1 MDFQLSPEQ
10 EAFRDT
16 VARFAKRELAEGAL
30 ARARQEDYPWD
41 VARRMGETGLM
52 GIAIPEADGGQ
63 GGSLMD
69 AVIAVEQVALV
80 CPKSADV
87 MQAGNFGP
95 IRAFAEYASEDQKGR
110 YLGQLLAG
118 EWVIAIGMT
127 EPEAGSAL
135 TDLATTA
142 TPDGDGFRIDGTK
155 VFTTH
160 SPYANL
166 FLVYVRYGPG
176 VAGIG
181 SVLIERDTEGLSF
194 GRPSRYLSGEVWR
207 QLYFENC
214 YVGPENVLLP
224 AGGFQRQMAGFNAE
238 RIGNSARSLA
248 VGRLAFNIAR
258 DYAKTRIQFGRPLAE
273 FQGLQWKFADMAM
286 RIEAAQL
293 LLYRA
298 AVNAD
303 AGLPSAHETALAKA
317 YCNIVGFEAAN
328 ESLQVMGGI
337 GYSEETLVDYCMRR
351 TRGWQIAGGSL
362 EIMKT
367 RIAEGIFERRFPQ
380 RPPK

>member
-80 CPKSADV
+80 CPRSADV

-95 IRAFAEYASEDQKGR
+95 IRAFAEYATEDQKAR

-181 SVLIERDTEGLSF
+181 SVLIERETEGLSF

-380 RPPK
+380 RPLK

>member
-95 IRAFAEYASEDQKGR
+95 IRAFSEYATEDQKAR
-110 YLGQLLAG
+110 YLGKLLAG

-166 FLVYVRYGPG
+166 FLIYVRYGPG

>member
-1 MDFQLSPEQ
+1 
-10 EAFRDT
+10 

-80 CPKSADV
+80 CPRSADV

-95 IRAFAEYASEDQKGR
+95 IRAFAEYATEDQKAR

>member
-80 CPKSADV
+80 CPRSADV

-95 IRAFAEYASEDQKGR
+95 IRAFAEYATEDQKAR

-181 SVLIERDTEGLSF
+181 SVLIERETEGLSF

>member
-80 CPKSADV
+80 CPRSADV

-95 IRAFAEYASEDQKGR
+95 IRAFAEYATEDQKAR